1 MNKKKLIITITSLC
15 LVVVAAVAAVVGV
28 VAASQQTVNSSIT
41 VNYQAINVKAS
52 VSYATRLQHTEYGS
66 EAGTIT
72 FSAAEAERTEDNSIS
87 IPSITLGGRTA
98 NDTWYFERYTVI
110 RFKFHNAYASGAG
123 RALSVATSGTVTAF
137 DTTGNYAVAFAAEET
152 EPAIPTTL
160 SGLSGDT
167 PLESSW
173 ISSNSSWHATSSSAA
188 ISSIAQ
194 GGDAYVYVLVAMINP
209 TLDTTFTNTNITF
222 TLTSV
227 VSGS

>member
-1 MNKKKLIITITSLC
+1 MSKKKLIITITSLC

-52 VSYATRLQHTEYGS
+52 VSYATRLQNTDYGS

-72 FSAAEAERTEDNSIS
+72 FSAAEAQRTENNSIS
-87 IPSITLGGRTA
+87 VPAITLGNRGNNETT
-98 NDTWYFERYTVI
+98 NWSFERYTVI
-110 RFKFHNAYASGAG
+110 RFRFHNDYASGAG

-137 DTTGNYAVAFAAEET
+137 DTAGNYAVAFAAGTEEPT
-152 EPAIPTTL
+152 VPTMPANDGAL
-160 SGLSGDT
+160 Q
-167 PLESSW
+167 SSW
-173 ISSNSSWHATSSSAA
+173 LTGATGWSATPASAA

-194 GGDAYVYVLVAMINP
+194 AGTAYVYVLVAMINP
-209 TLDTTFTNTNITF
+209 TLDTTFTNTNLVF